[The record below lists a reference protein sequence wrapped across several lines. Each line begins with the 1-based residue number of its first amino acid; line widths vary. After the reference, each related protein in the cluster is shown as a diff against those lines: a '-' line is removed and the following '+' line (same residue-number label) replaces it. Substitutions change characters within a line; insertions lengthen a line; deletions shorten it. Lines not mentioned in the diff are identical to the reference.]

1 VGRHFVL
8 SRRPLAHLL
17 ARGLAIV
24 SSVVHRPLTMKRKFT
39 SVLAYA
45 IVIVGSRLVSE
56 YGPSTIAREQERDGL
71 TNLAMPGDL
80 I

>member
-1 VGRHFVL
+1 
-8 SRRPLAHLL
+8 
-17 ARGLAIV
+17 
-24 SSVVHRPLTMKRKFT
+24 MKRKFT